1 MARNMAKAQTPVK
14 AQGSSLPPTPLTRAA
29 LWMAGWL
36 AAILVMTI
44 AGRELTEELPVFV
57 VMLWR
62 SCMGVLF
69 IAPFIAWAGGRPLFT
84 ARLKWHLG
92 RNIAHYSAQY
102 CWFLALSLIPLAEV
116 VAIEFTLP
124 IWTAILAGLFLGERL
139 TARRLA
145 AVGLGFAGIL
155 IIVQPGLSPIGLGQ
169 IAALYAAVV
178 FAVSM
183 VMTKSLTR
191 TEDSLTIVFY
201 MFALQGLIGLL
212 PALEVW
218 VWPSAGKWPWVLA
231 LGIAG
236 TASHFCL
243 AKAIASADATVVVP
257 MDFLRVPVT
266 ALAGWLVYS
275 EAIGVSLV
283 AGAGLILVAN
293 VLNLRGPATSG
304 VRGMPGQP
312 PQA

>member
-1 MARNMAKAQTPVK
+1 
-14 AQGSSLPPTPLTRAA
+14 
-29 LWMAGWL
+29 MAGWL
-36 AAILVMTI
+36 AAILTMTI
-44 AGRELTEELPVFV
+44 AGRELTDELPVFV

-62 SCMGVLF
+62 SCMGVAF
-69 IAPFIAWAGGRPLFT
+69 IAPFILWAGGGLLRTGRF
-84 ARLKWHLG
+84 RWHLG
-92 RNIAHYSAQY
+92 RNLAHYSAQY
-102 CWFLALSLIPLAEV
+102 CWFLAISLIPLAEV
-116 VAIEFTLP
+116 ISIEFTLP

-139 TARRLA
+139 TPRRLA

-178 FAVSM
+178 FAVSV

-201 MFALQGLIGLL
+201 MFALQGLIGLV

-243 AKAIASADATVVVP
+243 AKAIASADATVVIP

-266 ALAGWLVYS
+266 AVAGWLIYS
-275 EAIGVSLV
+275 EGIGFSLA
-283 AGAGLILVAN
+283 AGAGLILAAN
-293 VLNLRGPATSG
+293 VLNLRGPATTAAGKPIPSP
-304 VRGMPGQP
+304 R
-312 PQA
+312 AR